1 VKSLAYIDRGERKP
15 EDTGVSIIAKAL
27 APQLGSAQGH
37 LSEGQID
44 ERKFAM
50 LNEMTQP
57 SLGYFKFRARVDK
70 VRFWGH
76 LVEWELVSSQ
86 ALNGLGKRQVLQ
98 AIQAA
103 AGTKSLEVAE
113 KPNILARNLTQRDWK
128 SKAIEQGK
136 TPIE

>member
-1 VKSLAYIDRGERKP
+1 LAYIDRGERKP

-76 LVEWELVSSQ
+76 LVEWELVSR
-86 ALNGLGKRQVLQ
+86 LGKRQVLQ